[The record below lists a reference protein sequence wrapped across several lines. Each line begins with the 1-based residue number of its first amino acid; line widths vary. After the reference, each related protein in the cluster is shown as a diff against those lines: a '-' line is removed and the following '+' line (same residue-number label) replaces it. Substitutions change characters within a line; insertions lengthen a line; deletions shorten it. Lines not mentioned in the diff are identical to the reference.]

1 MILADYHGYFKPRV
15 LRDHFFSLN
24 SCKKISARH
33 VASMAD
39 RMVIVKRSV
48 RIAGHATSV
57 SLEPA
62 FWDALCEIAA
72 RREMSLNALL
82 SRIDAER
89 GSLIE
94 NEASRRV
101 RKRKTA
107 EGVFHRDLVG
117 RDRAEKNHVPRVRE
131 QSNGLGG

>member
-1 MILADYHGYFKPRV
+1 MILADYPVHFKLRV
-15 LRDHFFSLN
+15 LSDHFFSLN
-24 SCKKISARH
+24 SCKKIGASH
-33 VASMAD
+33 VAAMAERVD
-39 RMVIVKRSV
+39 IVKRSV

-89 GSLIE
+89 GGNLSSAIRLFVL
-94 NEASRRV
+94 ASCR
-101 RKRKTA
+101 
-107 EGVFHRDLVG
+107 
-117 RDRAEKNHVPRVRE
+117 
-131 QSNGLGG
+131 NGELGGGAADAMAAPPARGHQS